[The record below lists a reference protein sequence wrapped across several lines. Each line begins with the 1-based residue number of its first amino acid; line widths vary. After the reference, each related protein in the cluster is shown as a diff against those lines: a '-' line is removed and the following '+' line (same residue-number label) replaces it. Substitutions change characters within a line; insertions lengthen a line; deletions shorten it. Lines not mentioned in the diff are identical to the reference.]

1 METKDT
7 INAEQ
12 MARMKYEK
20 KEEYIPQIFY
30 KGKTYEQLETEANA
44 KQDKKREDAK
54 KRREEKK
61 KSQRKTGVECEREAK
76 EKAKKAREYGIK
88 WRKDNPDKVKKYNKK
103 QTQRDATQ
111 RDKQR
116 FFSKPP
122 NQIEYK
128 SQRASCPFCG
138 YSGCNCGSG
147 Y

>member
-7 INAEQ
+7 MNAEQ

-20 KEEYIPQIFY
+20 KEEYIPQIIW
-30 KGKTYEQLETEANA
+30 KGKTYEELEKEANA
-44 KQDKKREDAK
+44 KRDKNRENAK

-88 WRKDNPDKVKKYNKK
+88 WRKENPDKVKMYNKK
-103 QTQRDATQ
+103 QSQRDAAQ

-116 FFSKPP
+116 S
-122 NQIEYK
+122 IEWK
-128 SQRASCPFCG
+128 AKQL
-138 YSGCNCGSG
+138 N
-147 Y
+147 